1 MDFLSCS
8 LSVDVDGHLKVL
20 VWSRFSYID
29 LDFIVDKKIS
39 TINLRSLSWTSK
51 AAWSEL
57 WERAALLTCSDP
69 I

>member
-1 MDFLSCS
+1 MDFISSS

-29 LDFIVDKKIS
+29 LDFIVHEKIS

-51 AAWSEL
+51 ADWSEL
-57 WERAALLTCSDP
+57 WECAAVLTCSNP
-69 I
+69 M